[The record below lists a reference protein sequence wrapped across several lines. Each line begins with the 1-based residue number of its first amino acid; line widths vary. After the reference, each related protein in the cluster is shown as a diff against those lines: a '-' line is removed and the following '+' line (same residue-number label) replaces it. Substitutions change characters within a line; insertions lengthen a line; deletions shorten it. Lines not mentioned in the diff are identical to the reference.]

1 VIKSLGSATLLLAA
15 LAALAGCGGGSNG
28 AAQGPPSKVVAG
40 LDEEESAKTAAANAA
55 AATAPAKPKID
66 PSLIP
71 EPGAPLVRET
81 YDYIGGSRDPFMSV
95 LEGASVGPELAD
107 LDLVAV
113 YYQERNQP
121 ASVVVLRDRV
131 TLKRYSVRES
141 ERVGRARV
149 AEIRPKD
156 VTFTIDDYGT
166 QRRVTL
172 SLRKREDITP

>member
-1 VIKSLGSATLLLAA
+1 MTKSLGSATLLLAA

-40 LDEEESAKTAAANAA
+40 LDDEESAKTAAANAA
-55 AATAPAKPKID
+55 APASPKQRID

-81 YDYIGGSRDPFMSV
+81 YDYTGGSRDPFMSV

>member
-1 VIKSLGSATLLLAA
+1 VTKSLGSATLLLAA

-40 LDEEESAKTAAANAA
+40 LDDEESAKTAAANAA
-55 AATAPAKPKID
+55 APASPKQRID

-81 YDYIGGSRDPFMSV
+81 YDYTGGSRDPFMSV

-107 LDLVAV
+107 LDVVGIWVL
-113 YYQERNQP
+113 RDHS

>member
-1 VIKSLGSATLLLAA
+1 MIKSLGSATLL

-28 AAQGPPSKVVAG
+28 AAQGSPSKAIAG
-40 LDEEESAKTAAANAA
+40 LEEEETGKAPAAKAAAV
-55 AATAPAKPKID
+55 PEGRKID

-81 YDYIGGSRDPFMSV
+81 YSYMGGSRDPFASV

-131 TLKRYSVRES
+131 TLKRYSVREG

-172 SLRKREDITP
+172 SIRKREDITP